1 MKNIPLLKRG
11 WHMNDTNQNEKFGIK
26 LVLKSVSILI
36 VLIIITFIT
45 AGRIDYWPGWVF
57 NGLNIFFIILAYVIL
72 LDRKDLIKERLKPGK
87 GMKKWDKIY
96 YAISTPIFFIISI
109 FSILDAGR
117 FGWGPQVPISIMIF
131 GIILYI
137 IGQTIVLW
145 AKQTNNFFSSVVR
158 IQSDRNQEVCK
169 DGPYRFVRHP
179 GYVGGVLFT
188 IAIPLVLGS
197 FLGLI
202 PLPLAI
208 LLLFIRTHLED
219 KTLQKELTGYT
230 DYTKEV
236 RYRLLPGIW

>member
-1 MKNIPLLKRG
+1 
-11 WHMNDTNQNEKFGIK
+11 MNDTNQNEKFGIK

-96 YAISTPIFFIISI
+96 YAISTPIFFIILI

-208 LLLFIRTHLED
+208 LLLFIRTYLED

>member
-1 MKNIPLLKRG
+1 
-11 WHMNDTNQNEKFGIK
+11 MNDTNQNEKLGIK

-36 VLIIITFIT
+36 VFIIITFVT

-96 YAISTPIFFIISI
+96 YAISTPIFFIILI

-208 LLLFIRTHLED
+208 LLLFIRTYLED

>member
-1 MKNIPLLKRG
+1 
-11 WHMNDTNQNEKFGIK
+11 MNDTNQNEKFGIK

-96 YAISTPIFFIISI
+96 YAISTPIFFIILI

>member
-1 MKNIPLLKRG
+1 MSDQVETLKIE
-11 WHMNDTNQNEKFGIK
+11 HLGIK
-26 LVLKSVSILI
+26 LILKSILFFI
-36 VLIIITFIT
+36 VFIAITFIS

-57 NGLNIFFIILAYVIL
+57 NGLNIFFIILTYITL

-87 GMKKWDKIY
+87 GMKRWDKIY
-96 YAISTPIFFIISI
+96 YAASTPVFFIIFI
-109 FSILDAGR
+109 VSILDASR
-117 FGWGPQVPISIMIF
+117 FGWWPLVPIGVIIF

-145 AKQTNNFFSSVVR
+145 AKRTNKFFSSVVR

-169 DGPYRFVRHP
+169 DGPYRIVRHP
-179 GYVGGVLFT
+179 GYVGGILFT
-188 IAIPLVLGS
+188 IAIPFVLGS

-208 LLLFIRTHLED
+208 LLLFIRTYLED
-219 KTLQKELTGYT
+219 KTLQKELSGYT

-236 RYRLLPGIW
+236 RYKLIPGIW